1 MTIEAHLFKA
11 LLTTCLIQSRETSNY
26 HRCGRTDK
34 GVSAFRQV
42 ISIDVRTNLKEG
54 IGVFDYPDCKA
65 DSRPDMP
72 HEIDYIKI
80 INSNLPPDIQLI
92 AWTPAQNRELS
103 ARFDCKKRTYK
114 YFFPFGLHQKNFCKM
129 DVSNGVLTYIRRMVN
144 VSTSVLEPSKEK
156 ESSPYDLCVLKV
168 EGNAFLWHQIR
179 CIVTVLFHIGQG
191 REEPELIDELL
202 DIEKNP
208 CRPQYGLASEIP
220 LNLFDCSYEGL
231 TWDYNLESLRTCI
244 KGFQELWAE
253 HAIKAQ
259 MIKACLDELESHFD
273 ERVIEQASAEL
284 GVECHFLRV
293 YSQDS
298 CQKRKK
304 NSTRSKGYLEVE
316 YLNEEALKGF
326 QSYKY
331 NSVDTSPLSNYV
343 MHPFW
348 NWVVDKLCPKWI
360 APNLL
365 TLSGFICCV
374 AHYLVLSYYDYDF
387 ANPLDIAR
395 WAWLAASILLFLS
408 HTLDGIDG
416 KQARRTGTSGPLG
429 ELFDHGLDSWS
440 TTFITTSLYALFGND
455 PISSIST
462 ARMYFALWA
471 VFLNFQISHFEKYN
485 TGIMYLPWGYDVS
498 MRSSFIL
505 EVDGTGKN
513 RPFKEA
519 IRPLVSFFTAF
530 IVCVSWITFFFPTAL
545 NEDPRCFY
553 YMTGVLYSNI
563 ACRLIVAQMSNTR
576 VELINALIIP
586 TFVSLILVSLLPQKG
601 HIPLLYLLT
610 ILLTVAHIHYG
621 VCVVRQLCEYFDI
634 QCFKIKNRS
643 DTDDQ
648 QRQVQAV
655 DKRR

>member
-1 MTIEAHLFKA
+1 MK
-11 LLTTCLIQSRETSNY
+11 
-26 HRCGRTDK
+26 
-34 GVSAFRQV
+34 
-42 ISIDVRTNLKEG
+42 
-54 IGVFDYPDCKA
+54 
-65 DSRPDMP
+65 
-72 HEIDYIKI
+72 
-80 INSNLPPDIQLI
+80 
-92 AWTPAQNRELS
+92 
-103 ARFDCKKRTYK
+103 
-114 YFFPFGLHQKNFCKM
+114 
-129 DVSNGVLTYIRRMVN
+129 
-144 VSTSVLEPSKEK
+144 
-156 ESSPYDLCVLKV
+156 
-168 EGNAFLWHQIR
+168 
-179 CIVTVLFHIGQG
+179 
-191 REEPELIDELL
+191 
-202 DIEKNP
+202 
-208 CRPQYGLASEIP
+208 
-220 LNLFDCSYEGL
+220 
-231 TWDYNLESLRTCI
+231 
-244 KGFQELWAE
+244 
-253 HAIKAQ
+253 
-259 MIKACLDELESHFD
+259 
-273 ERVIEQASAEL
+273 
-284 GVECHFLRV
+284 
-293 YSQDS
+293 
-298 CQKRKK
+298 
-304 NSTRSKGYLEVE
+304 RSKGYLEVE

-498 MRSSFIL
+498 MVSGSLLYLLTFFVTPAFYSSSWMPFSPGRVLEIIL
-505 EVDGTGKN
+505 YIGSVGVTVPAAIYNIYLSYRDGTGKN

-530 IVCVSWITFFFPTAL
+530 IVCVSWITFFPTAL

-648 QRQVQAV
+648 QRLLSSSSKDESPSTSTVV
-655 DKRR
+655 DIV

>member
-1 MTIEAHLFKA
+1 MDLSQHSREELIQEIRRLEKHVLQLRNVIAKKGDSRDKKIVRHKKKGREFDHSLYKKRKVLFQITYFGWNYHGFTTQEDSCMTIEAHLFKA

-114 YFFPFGLHQKNFCKM
+114 YFFPLGSIKSLSKMNEAGAKLVGSHDFRNFCKM

-253 HAIKAQ
+253 HAIKAE

-273 ERVIEQASAEL
+273 ERVIEQASA
-284 GVECHFLRV
+284 
-293 YSQDS
+293 
-298 CQKRKK
+298 
-304 NSTRSKGYLEVE
+304 
-316 YLNEEALKGF
+316 
-326 QSYKY
+326 
-331 NSVDTSPLSNYV
+331 
-343 MHPFW
+343 
-348 NWVVDKLCPKWI
+348 
-360 APNLL
+360 
-365 TLSGFICCV
+365 
-374 AHYLVLSYYDYDF
+374 
-387 ANPLDIAR
+387 
-395 WAWLAASILLFLS
+395 
-408 HTLDGIDG
+408 
-416 KQARRTGTSGPLG
+416 
-429 ELFDHGLDSWS
+429 
-440 TTFITTSLYALFGND
+440 
-455 PISSIST
+455 
-462 ARMYFALWA
+462 
-471 VFLNFQISHFEKYN
+471 
-485 TGIMYLPWGYDVS
+485 
-498 MRSSFIL
+498 
-505 EVDGTGKN
+505 
-513 RPFKEA
+513 
-519 IRPLVSFFTAF
+519 
-530 IVCVSWITFFFPTAL
+530 
-545 NEDPRCFY
+545 
-553 YMTGVLYSNI
+553 
-563 ACRLIVAQMSNTR
+563 
-576 VELINALIIP
+576 
-586 TFVSLILVSLLPQKG
+586 LLPHSKQRIYTPFLEMLKC
-601 HIPLLYLLT
+601 PSL
-610 ILLTVAHIHYG
+610 
-621 VCVVRQLCEYFDI
+621 EEKI
-634 QCFKIKNRS
+634 QRLN
-643 DTDDQ
+643 
-648 QRQVQAV
+648 
-655 DKRR
+655 KRRKRNENSD